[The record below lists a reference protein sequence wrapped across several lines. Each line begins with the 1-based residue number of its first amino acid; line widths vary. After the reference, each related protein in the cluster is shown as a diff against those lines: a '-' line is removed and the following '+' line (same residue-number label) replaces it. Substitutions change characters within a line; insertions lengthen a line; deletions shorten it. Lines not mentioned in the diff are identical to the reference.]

1 MSHIF
6 KSLDNDDMEIGQTT
20 GQDLFIKLNRW
31 GGECKINM
39 DLAGDK
45 SATIQQISA
54 DELRWV
60 GNKFDFKFEKKSPK
74 IEFVG
79 SKKKDEMPF
88 IFNERNGVELFI
100 ILKEKP
106 VQNYVEFPVDIRNLN
121 YYKQPPLTQESIDA
135 GHVRSPLIDGSYAVY
150 HKTKKNHVIG
160 QTNYMAGKA
169 FHIYR
174 PIVMDNNNNLTFGEL
189 DIVDGKMRITVDSD
203 FIQNAVYPVTID
215 PNFGYE
221 TQGTFGYQDFED
233 IIVGRSWLNNQG
245 VGTGDSISACVYINN
260 QKMKCALYDYD
271 GPANYIQTTDER
283 SDITE
288 KAKAY
293 YTFNFSSSPDIS
305 NNTTYNLLIWGDE
318 TGGGGYGRLFYDFPG
333 DLGNDAFNV
342 AEAYGAWPGTVTQ
355 SSRNSSVVHSLY
367 CTFTE
372 SAPPSGFI
380 PKVIGPF

>member
-169 FHIYR
+169 FQIYR
-174 PIVMDNNNNLTFGEL
+174 PIIYDSNNNVIFGEL
-189 DIVDGKMRITVDSD
+189 SIADGKMRITVDSD

-221 TQGTFGYQDFED
+221 TQGTADYTDCED
-233 IIVGRSWLNNQG
+233 NVQGGVFLNNQG
-245 VGTGDSISACVYINN
+245 GGVGDSISATLYINN
-260 QKMKCALYDYD
+260 QTLKCALYDD
-271 GPANYIQTTDER
+271 TTPNANYIQTTDER
-283 SDITE
+283 ADITE
-288 KAKAY
+288 KSKAF
-293 YTFNFSSSPDIS
+293 YTFNFSSAPTIN
-305 NNTTYNLLIWGDE
+305 NNTSYLLCCWGGE
-318 TGGGGYGRLFYDFPG
+318 TGGGGYGRIYYD
-333 DLGNDAFNV
+333 V
-342 AEAYGAWPGTVTQ
+342 AGSKTLPSYLNAYNGWPGTIPVF
-355 SSRNSSVVHSLY
+355 SLARTYSIY
-367 CTFTE
+367 CTFTLT
-372 SAPPSGFI
+372 PVSGYI
-380 PKVIGPF
+380 PKIIGPF